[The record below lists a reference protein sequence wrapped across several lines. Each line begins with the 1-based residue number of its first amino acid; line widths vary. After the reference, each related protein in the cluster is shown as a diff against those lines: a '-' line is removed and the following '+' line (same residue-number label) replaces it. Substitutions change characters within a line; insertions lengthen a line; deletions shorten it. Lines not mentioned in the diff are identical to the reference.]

1 MKTLRVY
8 GDSYAVSAE
17 TTTEVGAELYWPT
30 QLGKRFNIPV
40 VNKAVVA
47 SSTEYS
53 MINFTED
60 VTNNIIGDDD
70 IVCFVTSTP
79 GRLNLRYISE
89 ERPYWAGKSEPWKTL
104 PKNLNNA
111 WYWDNKNHIEWYRDN
126 QDYNLLKINHE
137 SYIHTIKDYAWSKP
151 NVTFV
156 LLQNLD
162 HGITIPG
169 GAVPKNFLMPDTFL
183 GQISRNE
190 VIDWRGWEDFG
201 EYSGTDY
208 RINHLCIPNL
218 NVLVD
223 LLVYSIQNLTV
234 DNFDYSYFHK
244 QIISKIT
251 NDEQYSKYVKLGLW
265 LESRQ

>member
-17 TTTEVGAELYWPT
+17 TTTEAGAELYWPT

-40 VNKAVVA
+40 VNKAIVA

-60 VTNNIIGDDD
+60 VTNNIIGDND

-79 GRLNLRYISE
+79 GRLTLRYISE
-89 ERPYWAGKSEPWKTL
+89 NRPQWAGRPVSSLNTL

-111 WYWDNKNHIEWYRDN
+111 WYWDNKNHIDWFIVN
-126 QDYNLLKINHE
+126 QDDILLEINHE

-151 NVTFV
+151 NATFV

-162 HGITIPG
+162 HNVRIPG
-169 GAVPKNFLMPDTFL
+169 GPVPKNFLMPDIFL
-183 GQISRNE
+183 GKINRDE
-190 VIDWRGWEDFG
+190 IIDWNGWEDF
-201 EYSGTDY
+201 
-208 RINHLCIPNL
+208 
-218 NVLVD
+218 
-223 LLVYSIQNLTV
+223 
-234 DNFDYSYFHK
+234 
-244 QIISKIT
+244 
-251 NDEQYSKYVKLGLW
+251 
-265 LESRQ
+265 

>member
-8 GDSYAVSAE
+8 GDSYAASDKNCLFSWAN
-17 TTTEVGAELYWPT
+17 
-30 QLGKRFNIPV
+30 QLGKRFNIPI
-40 VNKAVVA
+40 VNKAIVA

-60 VTNNIIGDDD
+60 VTNNIIGDND

-79 GRLNLRYISE
+79 GRLTLRYISE
-89 ERPYWAGKSEPWKTL
+89 ERPNWAGKSAPWKTL
-104 PKNLNNA
+104 PKNLSNA
-111 WYWDNKNHIEWYRDN
+111 WYWDNKDHIEWYRDN
-126 QDYNLLKINHE
+126 QDYKLLKINHE

-151 NVTFV
+151 NATFV

-162 HGITIPG
+162 HNIPISIPG
-169 GAVPKNFLMPDTFL
+169 GPVPKNFLMPDIFL
-183 GQISRNE
+183 GQLNRNE
-190 VIDWRGWEDFG
+190 VIDWKSWEDFL
-201 EYSGTDY
+201 EYNYDN
-208 RINHLCIPNL
+208 RPNHLCIPNL

-234 DNFDYSYFHK
+234 DNFDYKYFHK

-251 NDEQYSKYVKLGLW
+251 NAKQHSEYVKLGL
-265 LESRQ
+265 LPNLDNEL

>member
-17 TTTEVGAELYWPT
+17 TTTEAGAELYWPT

-40 VNKAVVA
+40 VNKAIVA

-53 MINFTED
+53 MIKFTED
-60 VTNNIIGDDD
+60 VANNIIGNDD
-70 IVCFVTSTP
+70 IVCFVTSNP

-89 ERPYWAGKSEPWKTL
+89 KRPYWAGKSEPWKTL

-111 WYWDNKNHIEWYRDN
+111 WYWDNKDHIEWYRDN
-126 QDYNLLKINHE
+126 QDYQLLKINHE

-156 LLQNLD
+156 LLRNSYHNLS
-162 HGITIPG
+162 IPG
-169 GAVPKNFLMPDTFL
+169 GQPPRNFLMPDIVL
-183 GQISRNE
+183 SKIMEDEIIN
-190 VIDWRGWEDFG
+190 WKNWEDFL
-201 EYSGTDY
+201 EYNYDN
-208 RINHLCIPNL
+208 RPNHLCIPNL

-234 DNFDYSYFHK
+234 DNFDYKYFHK

-251 NDEQYSKYVKLGLW
+251 NNEQYLEYVTLGL
-265 LESRQ
+265 LPKFKQ